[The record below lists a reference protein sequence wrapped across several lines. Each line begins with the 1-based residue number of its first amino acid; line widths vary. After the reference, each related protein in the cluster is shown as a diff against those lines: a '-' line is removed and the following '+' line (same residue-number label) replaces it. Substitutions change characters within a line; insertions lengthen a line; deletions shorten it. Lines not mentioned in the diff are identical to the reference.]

1 MANVLNC
8 DLIITPLYMDTL
20 SGEFQATAT
29 PEKLHTLGRLAVA
42 TFNTGKQVEPT
53 HEDKDLVGRMGDISA
68 ITMRTNEFGTDIES
82 TLLLRADA
90 RLPIM
95 QFAAG
100 LILKKE
106 DASIAFIHKDPT
118 IIGNTIDHLLI
129 QTIDFDKNQEPY
141 RETRYEL
148 PVAINDIDNART
160 IATTLAQGFVN

>member
-1 MANVLNC
+1 MKNILNC
-8 DLIITPLYMDTL
+8 DLFINPLYMDAL

-53 HEDKDLVGRMGDISA
+53 HEDKDLVGRIGEISA
-68 ITMRTNEFGTDIES
+68 ITMRTNEYGTDVES
-82 TLLLRADA
+82 KLLLRADA

-106 DASIAFIHKDPT
+106 EASIAFIHKDHTMFRNPT
-118 IIGNTIDHLLI
+118 DQLLI
-129 QTIDFDKNQEPY
+129 QTIDFDESQEPY